1 MVDTIEICVLV
12 VVVCTLLF
20 ILLWVAL
27 GDRQSGRRLRQDMGE
42 SLPGKPRSE
51 FSKRACAVMSII
63 LVVVGIWMIWRYFQL
78 VELAIRQDSGAL
90 PDAALPIAGITA
102 IVAPFVS
109 YLLYQAGLKNSR
121 NKYGVDADGQ
131 PFRKTLDGADA
142 PDEPTETSVG
152 ER

>member
-1 MVDTIEICVLV
+1 MLDTFEICVLAV
-12 VVVCTLLF
+12 FACTALF
-20 ILLWVAL
+20 ILLWMAL
-27 GDRQSGRRLRQDMGE
+27 GGRQGGRRLRQDTGGVQQ
-42 SLPGKPRSE
+42 GKPRRE
-51 FSKRACAVMSII
+51 FSKCVCTVISVI
-63 LVVVGIWMIWRYFQL
+63 LVLVGIWMIWRYFQL
-78 VELAIRQDSGAL
+78 VELAIHQDSSAL

-131 PFRKTLDGADA
+131 PFRKTLDGTDA

-152 ER
+152 EG